1 MKSFAPERPKVD
13 FEVVVEGEMVLGIP
27 SGSEL
32 ELVEILRSVVESRIE
47 GGVEAPFASKRE
59 SVDGSKRKIYT

>member
-13 FEVVVEGEMVLGIP
+13 FEVVVEGEMVLGLP
-27 SGSEL
+27 SEL
-32 ELVEILRSVVESRIE
+32 EMVESRRSVVESRIE